1 MGPVAGGIVGPVATA
16 ELAAAVSNA
25 GGLGVLGGTG
35 YSPRRLREEIEK
47 VRALTNKPF
56 GVDLLLPA
64 NYMAGVDRKTRD
76 LRELVP
82 NEITV
87 GLKEILKSLEIPW
100 IEAPVEPVVQ
110 REPGSGRSDGQMEVV
125 IEEKVPVFA
134 SGLGSPDQWM
144 EQLHANG
151 IFVLSLVGNVRNAL
165 RVANSGV
172 DAIVAQKGV
181 VSHYGHL
188 HQGHMVAHL
197 SVSTRHAGK
206 DSSNKILVG
215 NVEESLRRGASGVS
229 VQVNMGSR
237 NEARMIERLGIIS
250 NEAHKQNVPLLGMIY
265 PRGKNLSILEGD
277 TTSGAAH
284 AARLAFELGC
294 DVVKTIWTG
303 DAESFSKVCH
313 AVPIPVL
320 IAGGPS
326 GSTVEET
333 LSMVFEA
340 IQAGGAGVCMGRQVF
355 SNPHPERMVRALRA
369 IVHDGCD
376 VSEAIAISGL

>member
-1 MGPVAGGIVGPVATA
+1 LQNYKTQIDEKTCQVIP
-16 ELAAAVSNA
+16 
-25 GGLGVLGGTG
+25 
-35 YSPRRLREEIEK
+35 LRIAMSE
-47 VRALTNKPF
+47 VNS
-56 GVDLLLPA
+56 LLP
-64 NYMAGVDRKTRD
+64 NGRGVW
-76 LRELVP
+76 
-82 NEITV
+82 
-87 GLKEILKSLEIPW
+87 IP
-100 IEAPVEPVVQ
+100 IDHGVSDFPVEGL
-110 REPGSGRSDGQMEVV
+110 ENL
-125 IEEKVPVFA
+125 EELISK
-134 SGLGSPDQWM
+134 
-144 EQLHANG
+144 
-151 IFVLSLVGNVRNAL
+151 LVEG
-165 RVANSGV
+165 GV